1 MIRTE
6 AKDSEITC
14 LRGAFRLFG
23 GLVVLVLPCGCCGGL
38 TSDDHPFPGPM
49 LNPLPILIRIFAL
62 LFCASVPSSIAYA
75 QLLEVID
82 FDSPLPPGVTV
93 STTGIAHIT
102 SACSY
107 PVSQGNHV
115 YFGFDDSCDFDDP
128 GYGVEGQLRIEGLAL
143 SPFASE
149 IRFGLHRDDEGG
161 DFCDAGGGIPWD
173 ALGLTIGASGQG
185 QTCYPTGSGVSGVGF
200 SGEYIANV
208 EAYAG
213 HTVYINAYFHSYDE
227 FYNDS
232 YGTSFDTF
240 EVWGSDCNSNGV
252 HDSEDIAS
260 GIALDCDGDGFLD
273 ACAIADQP
281 SLDSN
286 GNGILDTCEASGPYW
301 FWSPVTHRLNTVLP
315 QTSWR
320 DAASQATG
328 LAGTLL
334 TIRSGAENEW
344 IKGIIPGGEFWIGYH
359 DSVVEG
365 AFEWQSSE
373 LPGYENWSPTA
384 PGSAFPDQD
393 FVALRPA
400 DGTWDTW
407 QSTTHW
413 RAVVE
418 SNDIDCDGNL
428 VLDKTQIQNDPSIDC
443 DGNGQ
448 IDSCEVSAQPDLDC
462 NNNGVLDLCEVFAPG
477 HDCDANGLV
486 DSCEIALDS
495 NLDCNTNGM
504 LDLCEVIDPPFDMN
518 GDGLFDSCVPPTY
531 CIGAPNSAGTGGLI
545 TAAGSP
551 ILLVSSLILHATNL
565 PPSQWSYFLM
575 SQSQASVPN
584 FGGSQ
589 GTLCLGAPIVRLN
602 TPGTGQASQTTAGG
616 TRTHLLDFSN
626 LPQGIVLQP
635 GDTWNFQLWFRDVN
649 PGATSNTTNGVTVM
663 FR

>member
-1 MIRTE
+1 MLYT
-6 AKDSEITC
+6 
-14 LRGAFRLFG
+14 
-23 GLVVLVLPCGCCGGL
+23 LPR
-38 TSDDHPFPGPM
+38 H
-49 LNPLPILIRIFAL
+49 IRILAL
-62 LFCASVPSSIAYA
+62 LFCASVPSSIAHA

-107 PVSQGNHV
+107 FVSQGNHV
-115 YFGFDDSCDFDDP
+115 YFGFDASCDFDDP
-128 GYGVEGQLRIEGLAL
+128 GLGVTGRLRIDGLAL

-149 IRFGLHRDDEGG
+149 IRFALHRDDEGG
-161 DFCDAGGGIPWD
+161 DFCNNGNGGPWD
-173 ALGLTIGASGQG
+173 NLGLTIGASTSGQG
-185 QTCYPTGSGVSGVGF
+185 STCYPTAYF

-213 HTVYINAYFHSYDE
+213 HTVTIVAYFDSYDE
-227 FYNDS
+227 FNNDS

-286 GNGILDTCEASGPYW
+286 GNGILDTCEASGPFW
-301 FWSPVTHRLNTVLP
+301 FWSPVTHRLITVLP
-315 QTSWR
+315 PSLYGSAR
-320 DAASQATG
+320 ADATVLG
-328 LAGTLL
+328 GTLA
-334 TIRSGAENEW
+334 TIRSAAENDW
-344 IKGIIPGGEFWIGYH
+344 LQGILPGDPFWIGYN
-359 DSVVEG
+359 DATVEG
-365 AFEWQSSE
+365 TFMWHSQET
-373 LPGYENWSPTA
+373 PGYENWA
-384 PGSAFPDQD
+384 PGAPGNSSADQD
-393 FVALRPA
+393 YVAFRPS

-407 QSTTHW
+407 PLNSLY

-418 SNDIDCDGNL
+418 SDGIDCDGNL
-428 VLDKTQIQNDPSIDC
+428 VLDQIQIQNNPSLDC

-448 IDSCEVSAQPDLDC
+448 IDSCEV
-462 NNNGVLDLCEVFAPG
+462 
-477 HDCDANGLV
+477 
-486 DSCEIALDS
+486 ILDS
-495 NLDCNTNGM
+495 NLDCNTNGI
-504 LDLCEVIDPPFDMN
+504 LDLCEVIDPPLDMN

-531 CIGAPNSAGTGGLI
+531 CVGAPNSAGTGGLI

-551 ILLVSSLILHATNL
+551 VLVVSSLILDATNL

-602 TPGTGQASQTTAGG
+602 TPGTGQVSQTTAGG

-626 LPQGIVLQP
+626 LPQAIVFQP

-649 PGATSNTTNGVTVM
+649 PSVTSNTTNGVTVM